1 MSPPVGIVGAGGFGQ
16 GLARAAARIGR
27 DVVLY
32 SRVGKEVDAPKVS
45 TTSDY
50 ADLAEAEL
58 IFLAVPSR
66 HVREVAD
73 EVGAHLDGQH
83 LVVHV
88 SRGLVG
94 DDLETLTRL
103 VRSVTPVRRVGVLA
117 GPLAADAL
125 AEGRPSG
132 GIVGTRFPEV
142 TDAVRGAIGG
152 PNLRLYA
159 TGDVVGV
166 EVASAMV
173 GLLTVCAGFGQ
184 GMGLGPPTLAIMG
197 TRGIAEAAR
206 VGLALDADPRT
217 FHGLAGVGD
226 MMAALSGDDRP
237 ELLLG
242 RALGR
247 GASLEE
253 AAKEAGANI
262 EGAAIAHQVAHFV
275 TSRGFEAPI
284 SAAVAD
290 VLMGECSPKEAVG
303 RLMTRSVGVE

>member
-1 MSPPVGIVGAGGFGQ
+1 MDPPIGIVGAGGFGQ
-16 GLARAAARIGR
+16 GLARAASRRGH
-27 DVVLY
+27 DVTLY
-32 SRVGKEVDAPKVS
+32 SRAGKKVDAPKVS

-50 ADLAEAEL
+50 ADLASAEL

-73 EVGAHLDGQH
+73 EMGAHLDGRH

-94 DDLETLTRL
+94 NDLETLTRL
-103 VRSVTPVRRVGVLA
+103 VRHVTPVRRVGVLA
-117 GPLAADAL
+117 GPLSATAL
-125 AEGRPSG
+125 AEDRPSG
-132 GIVGTRFPEV
+132 GIVGTRFPEIAG
-142 TDAVRGAIGG
+142 AVRSAIGG

-197 TRGIAEAAR
+197 TRGLAEAAR
-206 VGLALDADPRT
+206 VGAALDADERT

-226 MMAALSGDDRP
+226 LMAALSGDDRP
-237 ELLLG
+237 ELRLG

-247 GASLEE
+247 GATIEE
-253 AAKEAGANI
+253 AAEEAGANI
-262 EGAAIAHQVAHFV
+262 EGAAIAHQVSRFV
-275 TSRGFEAPI
+275 RSRGFEAPI
-284 SAAVAD
+284 SSAVAE
-290 VLMGECSPKEAVG
+290 VLSGECSPKEAVG
-303 RLMTRSVGVE
+303 KLMTRQVGVE